1 MKTTFVSTSAMQNA
15 VRLAI
20 QRAQSEVTDRQQE
33 VVTNR
38 YADVGLALGSK
49 STRSISLNR
58 EVARIDAVLDTNALV
73 GQRLSSSQVVL
84 GQLSESAQQML
95 DTLITLSDGENASLV
110 KVAQQTING
119 ALGNFSALA
128 NTSNSGEFLF
138 AGVNTDV
145 RPMNDYFAPGSP
157 AKAAFDNLFQSR
169 FGFSQNDPQTET
181 ISAADLTNFLDTDVK
196 QMFEGPAWNLNW
208 SSASDT
214 NLTNRINGSE
224 VIQSSTNANNEGF
237 RQFAMA
243 AVVGSELIG
252 GNCNSEARAA
262 LSDAVISM
270 AGSAITSVDE
280 QRAELG
286 VAEMRVTK
294 ANVSLR
300 TQKDIVAVYIG
311 ELEGVDPY
319 EAATRMNTLLTQME
333 ASYSLTARIQQMSL
347 LNFL

>member
-157 AKAAFDNLFQSR
+157 AKTAFDNLFQSR

-252 GNCNSEARAA
+252 GNWNSEARAA
-262 LSDAVISM
+262 LRDAVISM

>member
-1 MKTTFVSTSAMQNA
+1 MQNA

-58 EVARIDAVLDTNALV
+58 EVARIDALLDTNALV

-84 GQLSESAQQML
+84 GQMSESAQQML

-145 RPMNDYFAPGSP
+145 RPMNDYFAPAPPLGVSK
-157 AKAAFDNLFQSR
+157 AKYAFDNLFQSR

-196 QMFEGPAWNLNW
+196 AMFEGPDWNLNW

-224 VIQSSTNANNEGF
+224 VIQSSTNANNAGF

-252 GNCNSEARAA
+252 GNWNSQARAA

>member
-20 QRAQSEVTDRQQE
+20 QRAQAEVTDRQQE

-84 GQLSESAQQML
+84 GQMSESAQQML
-95 DTLITLSDGENASLV
+95 DTLITLSDGENESLV

-119 ALGNFSALA
+119 ALGNFAALA
-128 NTSNSGEFLF
+128 NTSNSGEYLF

-157 AKAAFDNLFQSR
+157 AKAAFDDLFQNR

-181 ISAADLTNFLDTDVK
+181 ITAADLTDFLDTDVK
-196 QMFEGPAWNLNW
+196 AMFEGPEWNTNW

-224 VIQSSTNANNEGF
+224 VIQSSTNANNTGF

-243 AVVGSELIG
+243 AVVGSELVG
-252 GNCNSEARAA
+252 GNWNSETRAA
-262 LSDAVISM
+262 LSDSVISM
-270 AGSAITSVDE
+270 AGSAITSIDE

-333 ASYSLTARIQQMSL
+333 ASYALTARIQQMSL

>member
-157 AKAAFDNLFQSR
+157 AKTAFDNLFQSR
-169 FGFSQNDPQTET
+169 FGFSQNLCCRPDELPRHRRQ
-181 ISAADLTNFLDTDVK
+181 ADVR
-196 QMFEGPAWNLNW
+196 GPGL
-208 SSASDT
+208 
-214 NLTNRINGSE
+214 E
-224 VIQSSTNANNEGF
+224 P
-237 RQFAMA
+237 
-243 AVVGSELIG
+243 ELVQ
-252 GNCNSEARAA
+252 C
-262 LSDAVISM
+262 V
-270 AGSAITSVDE
+270 
-280 QRAELG
+280 
-286 VAEMRVTK
+286 
-294 ANVSLR
+294 
-300 TQKDIVAVYIG
+300 
-311 ELEGVDPY
+311 
-319 EAATRMNTLLTQME
+319 
-333 ASYSLTARIQQMSL
+333 
-347 LNFL
+347 